1 MTEPA
6 SKRAIKNSFYGFIGW
21 LIPVVLSFVAT
32 RILVLELGV
41 KEYGVYS
48 LIQGFI
54 AYLFVFNTARA
65 ITKHVAASKSESTE
79 SINQI
84 ISVTFWVNLF
94 LSVIICILI
103 LITSDWLISAVLR
116 IEDQR
121 QEAIT
126 GLYVAAFS
134 ILFTMLGQPFIAIIH
149 GLQRFDIY
157 SKLLTSTSLVLT
169 IGNIVL
175 AFKGFG
181 VVGLLLWNALMILL
195 LNLFFF
201 LAARKLLPDA
211 RIVRTADFSNLLEV
225 FRYGGFNLGYQLLA
239 NLLFL
244 FERSWTI
251 RHFGAEGLTYYAVP
265 MTLGIQIHLFITS
278 LSQVVF
284 PMTSE
289 FQSDLEKV
297 KKLYFRATKFCF
309 FLLGF
314 LCSIFILKADDFL
327 SLWINEPFAERSS
340 RILIAHVL
348 SYSLIALIGI
358 AWQTFDGLGKPHFS
372 FLSYAM
378 SFVFSLCSM
387 VLFSNYY
394 GLLGVAIG
402 RLAGTLA
409 LFVFTVYFLQTIFRD
424 SKLKK
429 TWFVLFAQ
437 IAIIL
442 LFLGFLNEM
451 FEIAGFSRGL
461 KSFALSLLLFTFIYF
476 LFILRLITQEEKSLI
491 KMFKR

>member
-1 MTEPA
+1 
-6 SKRAIKNSFYGFIGW
+6 
-21 LIPVVLSFVAT
+21 
-32 RILVLELGV
+32 
-41 KEYGVYS
+41 
-48 LIQGFI
+48 
-54 AYLFVFNTARA
+54 
-65 ITKHVAASKSESTE
+65 
-79 SINQI
+79 
-84 ISVTFWVNLF
+84 
-94 LSVIICILI
+94 
-103 LITSDWLISAVLR
+103 
-116 IEDQR
+116 
-121 QEAIT
+121 
-126 GLYVAAFS
+126 
-134 ILFTMLGQPFIAIIH
+134 
-149 GLQRFDIY
+149 
-157 SKLLTSTSLVLT
+157 
-169 IGNIVL
+169 
-175 AFKGFG
+175 
-181 VVGLLLWNALMILL
+181 
-195 LNLFFF
+195 
-201 LAARKLLPDA
+201 
-211 RIVRTADFSNLLEV
+211 
-225 FRYGGFNLGYQLLA
+225 
-239 NLLFL
+239 
-244 FERSWTI
+244 
-251 RHFGAEGLTYYAVP
+251 

-409 LFVFTVYFLQTIFRD
+409 LFVFTVYFLQTIFQD